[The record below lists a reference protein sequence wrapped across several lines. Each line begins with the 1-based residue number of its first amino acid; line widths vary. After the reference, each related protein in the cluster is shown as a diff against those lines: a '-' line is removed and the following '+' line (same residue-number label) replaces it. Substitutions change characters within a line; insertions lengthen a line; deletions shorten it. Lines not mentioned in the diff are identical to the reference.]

1 MPNANMLEL
10 EACLEDAILFCQQNK
25 NDRYSQLYFERLV
38 RARSRWL
45 DSIETSDQVHIKWRT
60 EERQE
65 LIAFKQLA
73 NTLREVQREMRRTG
87 VIDFPAMKVM
97 YWDEEILLAAVARMC
112 VFLRDHTDDIDF
124 AAEYIEKLERLVDSA
139 RAGDKEVENSIH
151 EYQRFIHVR
160 REATHEVI
168 ALIGEMRTAMRRGL
182 GKKNERYQSIRWP
195 YSIASDDNVL
205 F

>member
-10 EACLEDAILFCQQNK
+10 EACLEDAILFCQEHS
-25 NDRYSQLYFERLV
+25 DDHYSQLYFDRLV

-73 NTLREVQREMRRTG
+73 TALRDVQREMRRTG

-97 YWDEEILLAAVARMC
+97 YWDEAILLAAVERMC
-112 VFLRDHTDDIDF
+112 EFLRDHTDDIDF
-124 AAEYIEKLERLVDSA
+124 AAEYVEKFERLVDSA
-139 RAGDKEVENSIH
+139 RAGDKEVESSIH

-160 REATHEVI
+160 REATNEVI

-182 GKKNERYQSIRWP
+182 GKKNELYKSIRWP